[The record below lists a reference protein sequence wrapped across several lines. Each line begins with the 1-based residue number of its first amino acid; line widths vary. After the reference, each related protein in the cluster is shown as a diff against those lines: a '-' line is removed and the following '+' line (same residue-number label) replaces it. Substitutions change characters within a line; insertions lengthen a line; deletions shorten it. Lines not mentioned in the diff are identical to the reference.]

1 MLSLLDLG
9 VLLAVVFQVVWTS
22 LTKNRRRW
30 KVKKENQF
38 EGMGELP
45 GRRICR
51 TKIQESRRVCLTFG
65 TISPLETLLKSLK
78 LPPEK
83 MIRALGRFM
92 GLGRCWCSELAK
104 EEEPS

>member
-1 MLSLLDLG
+1 MDLG

-22 LTKNRRRW
+22 PTKNRRRW

-51 TKIQESRRVCLTFG
+51 TKIQE
-65 TISPLETLLKSLK
+65 
-78 LPPEK
+78 
-83 MIRALGRFM
+83 RAD
-92 GLGRCWCSELAK
+92 EYA
-104 EEEPS
+104 